1 MDSVESG
8 VKLGEKR
15 SAEDTAGGGGDLPPA
30 KKLRNGGGVLG
41 NMRKVAEMVLVLAAM
56 GKMRGG
62 KVPTGAEKEIMAAA
76 REKLV
81 EVCELFP
88 PKDVFPRDVFGALI
102 EDLGL
107 NKVRE
112 QRLGFRPPKIT
123 IAEKLLLSKRKMEK
137 AEDFT
142 LPSAQHSSQRLHTK
156 SGVAVEN
163 RASTPAGRVFATDK
177 SSYIPI
183 SSGSFQPSP
192 LGHVAGTTLTSLPY
206 QLPTSEVRPTA
217 PSGLP
222 SSNMARDA
230 IPVPLPRIERSR
242 LDGRPNGSLPTSQVQ
257 ANSSGDQP
265 SVKMPAWSLQPQS
278 AAHPIVGAEKVPV
291 KATVKVEGATDAKS
305 RIGPQIAISKPLV
318 TQITTGS
325 HAIGVNQ
332 HLQGTN
338 TILAPIPRNT
348 HAEISKI
355 VQKLL
360 LPRVSERPVWTPPS
374 RDYMNKALT
383 CQTCKS
389 TINDVDSVLVCDA
402 CEKGYHLKC
411 LHINNP
417 KGIPRAEWHCV
428 KCLQLSNGKG
438 LPPKYGRVYRNNNV
452 PKVPSGAAAHP
463 STPDKRAAALD
474 VKVNQQKITVNG
486 NAASQRASTAN
497 RVSNHS
503 DPTSALKVEN
513 TAEIQ
518 GNTIVGKG
526 KMDDKSSSRI
536 SLNNLPEASCPAS
549 VSPTLSSVKSP
560 CEEKLLDSNSHTP
573 SKSETVLSFS
583 APLQSPGNPED
594 NHRPGAQNSTVLLQQ
609 SLDNQLM
616 DKYPKGPF
624 HAENLCNKMTGKSSQ
639 NDQGTVRAIP
649 AETSAASSGFAEH
662 GKFLPDYVHNVDW
675 IGSILKVNEEKAF
688 YQSCCIRG
696 VVYKLQ
702 DHVLIQFNG
711 RLIPSKLQ
719 AMWEDIKMKTKWVSV
734 NKCYFPADLPQAV
747 GRPCGLESS
756 EVYESTISCTVMAGL
771 VQGLCEVLP
780 PGRFIEEKEKRS
792 SGGKR
797 PNESLRPLYVCK
809 WIYDEPKGLF
819 RDVNC

>member
-1 MDSVESG
+1 
-8 VKLGEKR
+8 
-15 SAEDTAGGGGDLPPA
+15 
-30 KKLRNGGGVLG
+30 
-41 NMRKVAEMVLVLAAM
+41 MRKVAEMVLVLAAM

-62 KVPTGAEKEIMAAA
+62 KVPTGVEKEIMAAA

-163 RASTPAGRVFATDK
+163 RAPPLLAVF
-177 SSYIPI
+177 
-183 SSGSFQPSP
+183 
-192 LGHVAGTTLTSLPY
+192 LP
-206 QLPTSEVRPTA
+206 QINLLPTSEVRPTT

-230 IPVPLPRIERSR
+230 TPVALPRIERFSKFFW
-242 LDGRPNGSLPTSQVQ
+242 GSALCQN
-257 ANSSGDQP
+257 A
-265 SVKMPAWSLQPQS
+265 SLVS
-278 AAHPIVGAEKVPV
+278 ATPIYTAPPKIGAEKVPA

-305 RIGPQIAISKPLV
+305 RIGPQIAISKPPV
-318 TQITTGS
+318 TQITTGN
-325 HAIGVNQ
+325 HAVGVNQ

-338 TILAPIPRNT
+338 TIPAPIPRNT
-348 HAEISKI
+348 HAEIGKI

-360 LPRVSERPVWTPPS
+360 QPRVSERPVWTPPS
-374 RDYMNKALT
+374 RDYMNKAST

-438 LPPKYGRVYRNNNV
+438 LPPKYGRVMRNNNV
-452 PKVPSGAAAHP
+452 PKVPSSAAALP
-463 STPDKRAAALD
+463 STPDKKAAALD
-474 VKVNQQKITVNG
+474 VKVNQQKIMVNG
-486 NAASQRASTAN
+486 NAASQRASTGN
-497 RVSNHS
+497 RVSGHS

-513 TAEIQ
+513 TTEIR

-536 SLNNLPEASCPAS
+536 SLNNLTEASCPVS
-549 VSPTLSSVKSP
+549 VSPTLSSVKGL
-560 CEEKLLDSNSHTP
+560 CEEKLLESNSQTP
-573 SKSETVLSFS
+573 LKSETVLSFS
-583 APLQSPGNPED
+583 SPSQSPGNAED
-594 NHRPGAQNSTVLLQQ
+594 NRQPGAPNSAVLLQQ
-609 SLDNQLM
+609 
-616 DKYPKGPF
+616 
-624 HAENLCNKMTGKSSQ
+624 SSQ

-649 AETSAASSGFAEH
+649 AETSAASSGLAEH

-675 IGSILKVNEEKAF
+675 IGGILKVDEEKAF

-696 VVYKLQ
+696 VVYKLH
-702 DHVLIQFNG
+702 DHVLIQFND

-719 AMWEDIKMKTKWVSV
+719 AMWEDIKMKTRWVSV

-780 PGRFIEEKEKRS
+780 PGRFIEEKEKRTN
-792 SGGKR
+792 GGKGR
-797 PNESLRPLYVCK
+797 MRVYSHFTYANGFMMNQKGCFVMLTANQSITNHFGCQCPWALDAATLY
-809 WIYDEPKGLF
+809 
-819 RDVNC
+819 

>member
-15 SAEDTAGGGGDLPPA
+15 SAEDTAGGGGGGGGDVPPA
-30 KKLRNGGGVLG
+30 KKLRHGGAVVG

-62 KVPTGAEKEIMAAA
+62 KVPTGVEKEIMAAA

-163 RASTPAGRVFATDK
+163 RAPPPAGRVFATDK
-177 SSYIPI
+177 PSHIPI

-206 QLPTSEVRPTA
+206 QLPTSEVRPTT

-230 IPVPLPRIERSR
+230 TPVALPRIERFR

-265 SVKMPAWSLQPQS
+265 SVKTPAWSLQPQS
-278 AAHPIVGAEKVPV
+278 TAPPKIGAEKVPA

-305 RIGPQIAISKPLV
+305 RIGPQIVISKPPV
-318 TQITTGS
+318 TQITTGN
-325 HAIGVNQ
+325 HAVGVNQ

-338 TILAPIPRNT
+338 TIPAPIPRNT
-348 HAEISKI
+348 HAEIGKI

-360 LPRVSERPVWTPPS
+360 QPRVSERPVWTPPS
-374 RDYMNKALT
+374 RDYMNKAST

-438 LPPKYGRVYRNNNV
+438 LPPKYGRVMRNNNV
-452 PKVPSGAAAHP
+452 PKVPSGAAALP
-463 STPDKRAAALD
+463 STPDKKAAALD
-474 VKVNQQKITVNG
+474 VKVNQQKIMVNG
-486 NAASQRASTAN
+486 NAASQRASTGN
-497 RVSNHS
+497 RVSSHS

-513 TAEIQ
+513 TTEIR

-536 SLNNLPEASCPAS
+536 SLNNLTEASCPDS
-549 VSPTLSSVKSP
+549 VSPTLSSVKGL
-560 CEEKLLDSNSHTP
+560 CEEKLLESNSQTP
-573 SKSETVLSFS
+573 LKSETVLSFS
-583 APLQSPGNPED
+583 APSQSPGNAED
-594 NHRPGAQNSTVLLQQ
+594 NRQPGAPNSAVLLQQ
-609 SLDNQLM
+609 
-616 DKYPKGPF
+616 
-624 HAENLCNKMTGKSSQ
+624 SSQ

-675 IGSILKVNEEKAF
+675 IGGILKVDEEKAF

-696 VVYKLQ
+696 VVYKLH
-702 DHVLIQFNG
+702 DHVLIQFND

-719 AMWEDIKMKTKWVSV
+719 AMWEDIKMKTRWVSV

-780 PGRFIEEKEKRS
+780 PGRFIEEKEKRTN
-792 SGGKR
+792 GGKR